1 MPTFP
6 ACRGRELLAAVK
18 RLGYTVT
25 RQSGS
30 HRTMDA
36 PGRPRLLFSFHD
48 NAEIPPG
55 LVKKVLVGQIGLDV
69 EAALDI
75 LKG

>member
-1 MPTFP
+1 MPNFP

-30 HRTMDA
+30 HRTMEA

-48 NAEIPPG
+48 NAEVPPG
-55 LVKKVLVGQIGLDV
+55 LVRKVLVRDIGLDV
-69 EAALDI
+69 DTALDI

>member
-1 MPTFP
+1 M
-6 ACRGRELLAAVK
+6 E
-18 RLGYTVT
+18 
-25 RQSGS
+25 
-30 HRTMDA
+30 A

-55 LVKKVLVGQIGLDV
+55 LVRKVLVKDIGLDV
-69 EAALDI
+69 QAALDI

>member
-1 MPTFP
+1 VPNFP

-25 RQSGS
+25 RQRGS

-48 NAEIPPG
+48 NAEVPPG
-55 LVKKVLVGQIGLDV
+55 LVKKVLVSDIGLD
-69 EAALDI
+69 EAAALDI